1 MVVYTHLKSRDYA
14 RAIAELVATLPPER
28 AAQVYDFARFLQSQA
43 VQSNPAEEDDWL
55 NDTEAELQAED
66 ARWQAFYERNQA
78 EFLRLRERALGEV
91 AAGETE
97 PLFDENGDLT
107 L

>member
-1 MVVYTHLKSRDYA
+1 MVVYAHLKSRDYA
-14 RAIAELVATLPPER
+14 QAIAELVATLPPER
-28 AAQVYDFARFLQSQA
+28 AAQVYDFARFLQSQT
-43 VQSNPAEEDDWL
+43 VQSSPAEADDWL
-55 NDTEAELQAED
+55 NDTEEAMKAED

-78 EFLRLRERALGEV
+78 ELLRLRERALGEI

-97 PLFDENGDLT
+97 PLFDENGNVT